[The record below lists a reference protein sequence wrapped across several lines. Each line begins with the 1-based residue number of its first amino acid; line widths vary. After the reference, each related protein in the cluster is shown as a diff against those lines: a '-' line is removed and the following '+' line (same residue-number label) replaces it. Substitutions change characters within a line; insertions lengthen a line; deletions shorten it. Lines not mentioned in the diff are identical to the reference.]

1 LILDFFLKNNLL
13 EVNMTDRF
21 LMLIICSLSMIVCL
35 GGCSK
40 KITYGDPKGI
50 ETVTVEFG
58 STDLQKI
65 VEEMTR
71 SFLNSK
77 VVTSGIGPIVTVQ
90 EVNNKTSEYI
100 DTRMITDSIRTQ
112 LSQSSVV
119 RFVVDEVAMQEAI
132 SEIER
137 QQNSEY
143 YDQDTAT
150 EKGRMVGAAYRLTG
164 NVASIVKQNSDTK
177 DVYYKINLQLWNV
190 QNGLL
195 EWSEETE
202 IRKSRS

>member
-1 LILDFFLKNNLL
+1 
-13 EVNMTDRF
+13 MTDRF

-65 VEEMTR
+65 VEEMTQ

-164 NVASIVKQNSDTK
+164 NIASIVKQNSDTK

>member
-1 LILDFFLKNNLL
+1 
-13 EVNMTDRF
+13 MADRF
-21 LMLIICSLSMIVCL
+21 LMLIICSLSIVVCL
-35 GGCSK
+35 AGCSK

-143 YDQDTAT
+143 YDQDTAA

-164 NVASIVKQNSDTK
+164 NIASIVKQNSDTK

>member
-1 LILDFFLKNNLL
+1 
-13 EVNMTDRF
+13 MADRF
-21 LMLIICSLSMIVCL
+21 LMLIICSLSIVVCL
-35 GGCSK
+35 AGCSK

-164 NVASIVKQNSDTK
+164 NIASIVKQNSDTK

>member
-1 LILDFFLKNNLL
+1 
-13 EVNMTDRF
+13 MADRF
-21 LMLIICSLSMIVCL
+21 LMLIICSLSIVVCL
-35 GGCSK
+35 AGCSK

-77 VVTSGIGPIVTVQ
+77 VVTSGLGPIITVQ

-137 QQNSEY
+137 QQKSEY

-164 NVASIVKQNSDTK
+164 NIASIVKQNSDTK

>member
-13 EVNMTDRF
+13 ELNMTDRF

-164 NVASIVKQNSDTK
+164 NIASIVKQNSDTK

>member
-1 LILDFFLKNNLL
+1 
-13 EVNMTDRF
+13 MADRF
-21 LMLIICSLSMIVCL
+21 FMLIICSLSIVVCL
-35 GGCSK
+35 VGCSK

>member
-1 LILDFFLKNNLL
+1 
-13 EVNMTDRF
+13 MTDRF

-164 NVASIVKQNSDTK
+164 NVASIVKQNGDTK

>member
-77 VVTSGIGPIVTVQ
+77 VVTSGISPIVTVQ

-100 DTRMITDSIRTQ
+100 DTRIITDSIRTQ

>member
-164 NVASIVKQNSDTK
+164 NIASIVKQNSDTK

>member
-1 LILDFFLKNNLL
+1 
-13 EVNMTDRF
+13 MTNRF
-21 LMLIICSLSMIVCL
+21 SIMIICSLSMIVCL

-77 VVTSGIGPIVTVQ
+77 VVTSGLGPIITVQ

-143 YDQDTAT
+143 YDQDTAA

-164 NVASIVKQNSDTK
+164 NIASIVKQNSDTK

>member
-1 LILDFFLKNNLL
+1 
-13 EVNMTDRF
+13 MTDRF
-21 LMLIICSLSMIVCL
+21 LMLIICSLSIVVCL
-35 GGCSK
+35 AGCSK

-119 RFVVDEVAMQEAI
+119 RFVVDEIAMQEAI

-164 NVASIVKQNSDTK
+164 NIASIVKQNSDTK